1 MFAGIRSSLANGAV
15 RLKRS
20 WSSSFKI
27 GLGATPDDAGNLVF
41 GSLLLLLLLVAR
53 MAEAENLAFIGR
65 GSMIRSSRPRPSK
78 VMISMMATLRILQV

>member
-20 WSSSFKI
+20 WSSFKI
-27 GLGATPDDAGNLVF
+27 GLGATTDDAGNLVF
-41 GSLLLLLLLVAR
+41 GSLLLLLLVVLR
-53 MAEAENLAFIGR
+53 MAEVENLAFIGR

>member
-27 GLGATPDDAGNLVF
+27 GLGATTDDAGNLVF
-41 GSLLLLLLLVAR
+41 GSLLLLLVA
-53 MAEAENLAFIGR
+53 EVENLAFIGR